1 VEVVTGGHIVSD
13 HSPEELNVFAP
24 IRDFAGQVLAF
35 AEMYQTSTEADE
47 AMAKAGHRMSA
58 MVDQMPAVTGGRVVF
73 VPNELLAN
81 VIVEAAKIIESKRLQ
96 PAESAR

>member
-1 VEVVTGGHIVSD
+1 
-13 HSPEELNVFAP
+13 
-24 IRDFAGQVLAF
+24 
-35 AEMYQTSTEADE
+35 
-47 AMAKAGHRMSA
+47 
-58 MVDQMPAVTGGRVVF
+58 VF